1 MDVVGH
7 IKSAVLGITE
17 SKVDCPVSDQEVN
30 GSGYKILRSD
40 GNPYGGVTCYVRA
53 NLCFIRRNIFS
64 NSIEI
69 IFFDLS

>member
-7 IKSAVLGITE
+7 IKCAILGITE
-17 SKVDCPVSDQEVN
+17 SDQEVN

-40 GNPYGGVTCYVRA
+40 GNPYGSVTCYVRA

>member
-7 IKSAVLGITE
+7 IKSAILGITE
-17 SKVDCPVSDQEVN
+17 SDQEVN

>member
-7 IKSAVLGITE
+7 IKSAILGITE
-17 SKVDCPVSDQEVN
+17 SDPEVN
-30 GSGYKILRSD
+30 GSGYKILKSD

>member
-7 IKSAVLGITE
+7 IKSAILGITE
-17 SKVDCPVSDQEVN
+17 SDQEVN

-40 GNPYGGVTCYVRA
+40 GNPYGAVTCYVRA

>member
-7 IKSAVLGITE
+7 IKSAILGITE
-17 SKVDCPVSDQEVN
+17 SDQEVN
-30 GSGYKILRSD
+30 ESGYKILRSD